1 MAELTLVAEANR
13 VTGTRPSGRLR
24 ADSKIPA
31 VVYGGG
37 EAPLSVSV
45 VRRDLRVAL
54 SGGHGSH
61 ALINLDVG
69 GTNHLVMVKEMQR
82 HPVRNDVIH
91 VDFLRVSR
99 DAAVSVEVV
108 LTLVG
113 EAHEVRLAGAKVEQQ
128 TFKLVLSGKPEDIP
142 AEVAVDIAAM
152 LPGQIL
158 RVGEIDLPAGV
169 KVMTSEDEIVA
180 VAHANKRLAKG
191 GAEGDGS
198 EGAADGAE
206 TAEGTAE

>member
-45 VRRDLRVAL
+45 VRRDLRLAL

-69 GTNHLVMVKEMQR
+69 GTTQLVMVKDMQR

-99 DAAVSVEVV
+99 DASVSVEVT

-113 EAHEVRLAGAKVEQQ
+113 ESHEVRLAGGKVEQQ
-128 TFKLVLSGKPEDIP
+128 TFKLVLIGKPEDIP
-142 AEVAVDIAAM
+142 AEVAVDITSM

-158 RVGEIDLPAGV
+158 RIGEIELPAGV
-169 KVMTSEDEIVA
+169 KVTTSEDEIVA

-191 GAEGDGS
+191 R
-198 EGAADGAE
+198 ADGAE
-206 TAEGTAE
+206 GEGADGADGAGEAAAE